1 MDLRSRATAAG
12 AFSCILGNAVTVLLP
27 GTGAKQNGQST
38 SPEKSDRAERK
49 RRVIRMGL
57 SAKLL
62 WLTILFVMIAEVLI
76 FVPSVANYRKTWLEE
91 RLVAARIAALSVEA
105 APAGAVS
112 QALRAD
118 LLDTAKVEAV
128 ALKRQD
134 FRSLLLERDMPGQV
148 ETSFD
153 LREASW
159 LTLIGDA
166 LYTFISPDGR
176 MIRVIGPVQAG
187 DGAFIEI
194 IVDESLL
201 KAAILR
207 YALNILLLSLIISLI
222 AATLVYL
229 SLNSLLI
236 KPISRVTRNMMAF
249 GEDPENPD
257 RVIAPSKRSD
267 EIGIVENELADMQG
281 QLTSLLRQKSRLA
294 ALGLAVSK
302 INHDLR
308 NMLSSAQLISDR
320 MGAIPDPT
328 VQRFAPK
335 LIASLDRAIRL
346 CSDTLKYGRS
356 EEEPPDRQRFR
367 LRPLIE
373 EVGEAL
379 MLPRQGIVWH
389 IDVPPGL
396 DVYAD
401 RDQLYRVVANL
412 VRNACEAIEDSRA
425 AGEAYIRVKAHR
437 EDDMIRL
444 QVTDTGPGIPAK
456 AQENLFAAFRGSVR
470 NGGTGLGLAIA
481 SELVRA
487 HGGRIELADNSA
499 GATFLIELPDSGE
512 AAKQHV
518 TA

>member
-1 MDLRSRATAAG
+1 
-12 AFSCILGNAVTVLLP
+12 VTVLLP

-38 SPEKSDRAERK
+38 SPEKSHRAERK

-91 RLVAARIAALSVEA
+91 RLMAARIAALSVEA
-105 APAGAVS
+105 VPMV
-112 QALRAD
+112 ALSADLQND
-118 LLDTAKVEAV
+118 LLDTAKVETV
-128 ALKRQD
+128 ALKREA
-134 FRSLLLERDMPGQV
+134 FRSLLLQRDMAGQV
-148 ETSFD
+148 DASFD

-159 LTLIGDA
+159 LTLISDA
-166 LYTFISPDGR
+166 LYTFISPEGR

-207 YALNILLLSLIISLI
+207 YALNILVLSLIISLI

-236 KPISRVTRNMMAF
+236 KPISRLTRNMMAF

-257 RVIAPSKRSD
+257 RVIAPSERSD
-267 EIGIVENELADMQG
+267 EIGIVESELADMQG

-320 MGAIPDPT
+320 MGTIPDPT

-356 EEEPPDRQRFR
+356 EEPPPERQRFR

-379 MLPRQGIVWH
+379 ILPRRGIAWH

-412 VRNACEAIEDSRA
+412 VRNACEAIEDSRE
-425 AGEAYIRVKAHR
+425 AGEACIQVKAR
-437 EDDMIRL
+437 RNDEMISLR
-444 QVTDTGPGIPAK
+444 VTDNGPGIPAK

-512 AAKQHV
+512 AAREHV
-518 TA
+518 NA

>member
-1 MDLRSRATAAG
+1 M
-12 AFSCILGNAVTVLLP
+12 TVLLP

-38 SPEKSDRAERK
+38 SPEKSHETEPK

-76 FVPSVANYRKTWLEE
+76 FVPSVANYRETWLNE
-91 RLVAARIAALSVEA
+91 RLMAARIAALSVEA
-105 APAGAVS
+105 APVGALS
-112 QALRAD
+112 RELRTD

-128 ALKRQD
+128 ALKRED
-134 FRSLLLERDMPGQV
+134 FRSLLLERDMPSRV
-148 ETSFD
+148 DASYD
-153 LREASW
+153 LRAASW
-159 LTLIGDA
+159 FTLIGDA
-166 LYTFISPDGR
+166 LYTFVAPDGR

-194 IVDESLL
+194 ILDESLL
-201 KAAILR
+201 KAAMLR
-207 YALNILLLSLIISLI
+207 YALNILALSLIISLI

-229 SLNSLLI
+229 SLNWLLV
-236 KPISRVTRNMMAF
+236 KPIARVTQNMVAF
-249 GEDPENPD
+249 GEDPEDPA

-267 EIGIVENELADMQG
+267 EIGIVESELADMQG
-281 QLTSLLRQKSRLA
+281 QLSGLLRQKSRLA

-320 MGAIPDPT
+320 MGSIPDPT

-356 EEEPPDRQRFR
+356 EEPPPERARFA

-373 EVGEAL
+373 EVGDAL
-379 MLPRQGIVWH
+379 MLPRDGIAWH
-389 IDVPPGL
+389 IDVPGGL
-396 DVYAD
+396 DVHAD
-401 RDQLYRVVANL
+401 RDQIFRVVANL
-412 VRNACEAIEDSRA
+412 VRNACEAIEDSA
-425 AGEAYIRVKAHR
+425 DASEAVIRVKAR
-437 EDDMIRL
+437 RDGDMICL
-444 QVTDTGPGIPAK
+444 QVADNGPGIPAK

-481 SELVRA
+481 SELIRA

-512 AAKQHV
+512 AVREHA

>member
-1 MDLRSRATAAG
+1 M
-12 AFSCILGNAVTVLLP
+12 TVLLP
-27 GTGAKQNGQST
+27 GTGAKQVEQGAAPETSNGAPPKQ
-38 SPEKSDRAERK
+38 
-49 RRVIRMGL
+49 RVIRMGL

-76 FVPSVANYRKTWLEE
+76 FVPSVANYRKTWLNE
-91 RLVAARIAALSVEA
+91 RLMAARIAALSVEA
-105 APAGAVS
+105 APMGALDT
-112 QALRAD
+112 ALRQD

-128 ALKRQD
+128 ALKRED
-134 FRSLLLERDMPGQV
+134 FRSLLLEREMPSRV
-148 ETSFD
+148 DASYD

-159 LTLIGDA
+159 FALIGDA
-166 LYTFISPDGR
+166 LHTFFAPDGR

-194 IVDESLL
+194 ILDESLL
-201 KAAILR
+201 KAALFR
-207 YALNILLLSLIISLI
+207 YALNILALSLIISLI

-229 SLNSLLI
+229 SLNWLLV
-236 KPISRVTRNMMAF
+236 KPIARVTQNMMDF
-249 GEDPENPD
+249 GEDPEDPA
-257 RVIAPSKRSD
+257 RVITPSTRSD
-267 EIGIVENELADMQG
+267 EIGIVESELADMQG
-281 QLTSLLRQKSRLA
+281 QLGGLLRQKSRLA

-356 EEEPPDRQRFR
+356 EEPPPERARFA

-373 EVGEAL
+373 EVGDAL
-379 MLPRQGIVWH
+379 MLPRDGIAWH
-389 IDVPPGL
+389 IDVPAGL

-401 RDQLYRVVANL
+401 RDQIYRVVANL
-412 VRNACEAIEDSRA
+412 VRNACEALEESDN
-425 AGEAYIRVKAHR
+425 GNEAVIRVKAR
-437 EDDMIRL
+437 RDGDMICL
-444 QVTDTGPGIPAK
+444 QVADSGPGIPAR

-487 HGGRIELADNSA
+487 HGGRIELADNTA
-499 GATFLIELPDSGE
+499 GATFRIELPDGGE
-512 AAKQHV
+512 AVKERA

>member
-1 MDLRSRATAAG
+1 M
-12 AFSCILGNAVTVLLP
+12 TVLLP
-27 GTGAKQNGQST
+27 GTGAKQDGESTTSETSNG
-38 SPEKSDRAERK
+38 AERK

-76 FVPSVANYRKTWLEE
+76 FVPSVANYRKNWLGE
-91 RLVAARIAALSVEA
+91 RLMAARIAALSVEA
-105 APAGAVS
+105 APVGTLP
-112 QALRAD
+112 QDLRSD

-128 ALKRQD
+128 ALKRED
-134 FRSLLLERDMPGQV
+134 FRSLLLERDMPSSV
-148 ETSFD
+148 DASYD
-153 LREASW
+153 LRDASW

-166 LYTFISPDGR
+166 LHTFIAPDGR

-194 IVDESLL
+194 ILDESLL
-201 KAAILR
+201 KAAMVR
-207 YALNILLLSLIISLI
+207 YGLNILALSLLISLI
-222 AATLVYL
+222 AATLVYI
-229 SLNSLLI
+229 SLNGLLV
-236 KPISRVTRNMMAF
+236 KPISRLTQNMVAF
-249 GEDPENPD
+249 GEDPEDPA
-257 RVIAPSKRSD
+257 RAIAPSRRSD
-267 EIGIVENELADMQG
+267 EIGIVESELADMQG
-281 QLTSLLRQKSRLA
+281 QLTNLLRQKSRLA

-320 MGAIPDPT
+320 MGSIPDPT

-356 EEEPPDRQRFR
+356 EEPPPERERFP

-373 EVGEAL
+373 EVGDAL
-379 MLPRQGIVWH
+379 MLPREGIAWH
-389 IDVPPGL
+389 IDVPAGL

-401 RDQLYRVVANL
+401 RDQIYRVVANL
-412 VRNACEAIEDSRA
+412 VRNACEALEESR
-425 AGEAYIRVKAHR
+425 EAHEALVTVTARRHG
-437 EDDMIRL
+437 DMIRL
-444 QVTDTGPGIPAK
+444 QVSDTGPGIPAK

-499 GATFLIELPDSGE
+499 GATFRIELPDSADRASHQE
-512 AAKQHV
+512 NS
-518 TA
+518 

>member
-1 MDLRSRATAAG
+1 MAAG
-12 AFSCILGNAVTVLLP
+12 ASSCSPGIAVTVLLP
-27 GTGAKQNGQST
+27 GTGAKRNGQST
-38 SPEKSDRAERK
+38 TSDTSNAAGPK

-76 FVPSVANYRKTWLEE
+76 FVPSVANYRQNWLGE
-91 RLVAARIAALSVEA
+91 RLMAARIAALSVEA
-105 APAGAVS
+105 APVGTLS
-112 QALRAD
+112 GELRTD

-128 ALKRQD
+128 ALKRED
-134 FRSLLLERDMPGQV
+134 FRSLLLERDMPSRV
-148 ETSFD
+148 DASYD
-153 LREASW
+153 LRAASW

-166 LYTFISPDGR
+166 LYTFVAPDGR

-194 IVDESLL
+194 ILDESLL
-201 KAAILR
+201 KAAMLR
-207 YALNILLLSLIISLI
+207 YALNILALSLIISVI

-229 SLNSLLI
+229 SLNGLLV
-236 KPISRVTRNMMAF
+236 KPISRLTQNMVSF
-249 GEDPENPD
+249 GEDPEDPA
-257 RVIAPSKRSD
+257 RAITPSRRSD
-267 EIGIVENELADMQG
+267 EIGVVEGELADMQG
-281 QLTSLLRQKSRLA
+281 QLANLLREKSRLA

-320 MGAIPDPT
+320 MGSIPDPT

-356 EEEPPDRQRFR
+356 EEPPPERARFR
-367 LRPLIE
+367 LRPLVE
-373 EVGEAL
+373 EIGDAL
-379 MLPRQGIVWH
+379 MLPRDGIAWH
-389 IDVPPGL
+389 IDVPSGL

-401 RDQLYRVVANL
+401 RDQIYRVVANL
-412 VRNACEAIEDSRA
+412 VRNACEAIEDSR
-425 AGEAYIRVKAHR
+425 EAPEAVIGVTAHR
-437 EDDMIRL
+437 QGDMIRL
-444 QVTDTGPGIPAK
+444 RVSDNGPGIPEK
-456 AQENLFAAFRGSVR
+456 AQENLFAAFRDSVR

-512 AAKQHV
+512 AAREHA

>member
-1 MDLRSRATAAG
+1 M
-12 AFSCILGNAVTVLLP
+12 TVLLP

-38 SPEKSDRAERK
+38 SPEKSHETGPK

-76 FVPSVANYRKTWLEE
+76 FVPSVANYRETWLNE
-91 RLVAARIAALSVEA
+91 RLMAARIAALSVEA
-105 APAGAVS
+105 TPVGALS
-112 QALRAD
+112 RELRTD

-128 ALKRQD
+128 ALKRED
-134 FRSLLLERDMPGQV
+134 FRSLLLERDMPSRV
-148 ETSFD
+148 DASYD
-153 LREASW
+153 LRAASW
-159 LTLIGDA
+159 FTLIGDA
-166 LYTFISPDGR
+166 LYAFVAPDGR

-194 IVDESLL
+194 ILDESLL
-201 KAAILR
+201 KAALLR
-207 YALNILLLSLIISLI
+207 YGLNILALSLIISLI

-229 SLNSLLI
+229 SLNWLLV
-236 KPISRVTRNMMAF
+236 KPIARVTQNMVAF
-249 GEDPENPD
+249 GEDPEDPA

-267 EIGIVENELADMQG
+267 EIGIVESELADMQG
-281 QLTSLLRQKSRLA
+281 QLGGLLRQKSRLA

-320 MGAIPDPT
+320 MGSIPDPT

-356 EEEPPDRQRFR
+356 EEPPPERARFA

-373 EVGEAL
+373 EVGDAL
-379 MLPRQGIVWH
+379 MLPRDGIAWH
-389 IDVPPGL
+389 IDVPGGL
-396 DVYAD
+396 DVHAD
-401 RDQLYRVVANL
+401 RDQIYRVVANL
-412 VRNACEAIEDSRA
+412 VRNACEAIEDSA
-425 AGEAYIRVKAHR
+425 DAGDAVIRVKAR
-437 EDDMIRL
+437 RDRDMICL
-444 QVTDTGPGIPAK
+444 QVADTGPGIPAK

-481 SELVRA
+481 SELIRA

-512 AAKQHV
+512 AVREHA

>member
-1 MDLRSRATAAG
+1 M
-12 AFSCILGNAVTVLLP
+12 
-27 GTGAKQNGQST
+27 
-38 SPEKSDRAERK
+38 
-49 RRVIRMGL
+49 RMGL

-76 FVPSVANYRKTWLEE
+76 FVPSVANYRKNWLGE
-91 RLVAARIAALSVEA
+91 RLTAARIAALSVEA
-105 APAGAVS
+105 APMGAVS
-112 QALRAD
+112 ADLRQD

-128 ALKRQD
+128 ALKRED
-134 FRSLLLERDMPGQV
+134 FRSLLLQRDMPGRV
-148 ETSFD
+148 DASYD
-153 LREASW
+153 LRTASW
-159 LTLIGDA
+159 LSLIGDA
-166 LYTFISPDGR
+166 LYTFIATDGR

-194 IVDESLL
+194 ILDESKLQ
-201 KAAILR
+201 AAMLR
-207 YALNILLLSLIISLI
+207 YGLNILVLSLLISVI

-229 SLNSLLI
+229 SLNGLLV
-236 KPISRVTRNMMAF
+236 KPISRLTQNMVSF
-249 GEDPENPD
+249 GADPED
-257 RVIAPSKRSD
+257 RARVIAPSKRSD
-267 EIGIVENELADMQG
+267 EIGIVESELADMQG
-281 QLTSLLRQKSRLA
+281 QLASLLREKSRLA

-320 MGAIPDPT
+320 MGSIPDPT

-356 EEEPPDRQRFR
+356 EEPPPERARFR

-373 EVGEAL
+373 EVGDAL
-379 MLPRQGIVWH
+379 MLPRDGIAWH
-389 IDVPPGL
+389 IDVPAGL

-401 RDQLYRVVANL
+401 RDQIYRVVANL
-412 VRNACEAIEDSRA
+412 VRNACEALEDGEEN
-425 AGEAYIRVKAHR
+425 GEAAVSITARR
-437 EDDMIRL
+437 QGEMICL
-444 QVTDTGPGIPAK
+444 QVSDTGPGIPAK

-499 GATFLIELPDSGE
+499 GATFRIELPDGE
-512 AAKQHV
+512 ESAAQH
-518 TA
+518 TSA